1 METKGYKNIL
11 KLPDWLFQHNISI
24 KSEKPY
30 QNGRIYLLES
40 CPFSSAHKDG
50 AYAIQFGNGA
60 IHAGCHHAT
69 CGGGKQRWNE
79 LRDLCETKEE
89 KVKSR
94 EERLIAGKREW
105 ARKKTA
111 AEGAGI
117 SQKRANKPPAGL
129 YYEAR
134 VLKNP
139 GTTGLRVCAG
149 NGAGNKADS
158 IRTDGAVEGS
168 PVYAPAVHKQKP
180 EQQDAGPEVLPEYAM
195 TDAGNAERL
204 IAAYG
209 DRVRYCADF
218 NARYLW
224 NGNVWVRDDAGEM
237 LLIATDVARYPCPL
251 NPIRTLWITNS
262 AFLIS
267 SSGTSVI
274 LFLIRISS

>member
-24 KSEKPY
+24 KSEKHY

-50 AYAIQFGNGA
+50 AYAIRFANGA

-105 ARKKTA
+105 ARKKIA

-149 NGAGNKADS
+149 KGAGNKAEPVQQ
-158 IRTDGAVEGS
+158 DGLIESS
-168 PVYAPAVHKQKP
+168 PVSDLIGNMENPA
-180 EQQDAGPEVLPEYAM
+180 QQDAGP
-195 TDAGNAERL
+195 
-204 IAAYG
+204 
-209 DRVRYCADF
+209 
-218 NARYLW
+218 
-224 NGNVWVRDDAGEM
+224 
-237 LLIATDVARYPCPL
+237 
-251 NPIRTLWITNS
+251 
-262 AFLIS
+262 
-267 SSGTSVI
+267 
-274 LFLIRISS
+274 